1 MFLYLLQHGE
11 AVAESA
17 EAERPLTPSGR
28 QDVERL
34 GDFLAGAGIGVS
46 RVLHSGK
53 LRAKA
58 SADILAAKL
67 GGSAVIEEQKRIL
80 PGDSPEWLA
89 DVARTWKEN
98 VLVVGHQPFMGRFVS
113 RLVLGKESPVV
124 VDFSPGT
131 IVCLARRG
139 ATGAWFIA
147 WMLTPALLRR

>member
-11 AVAESA
+11 AVPETVDPN
-17 EAERPLTPSGR
+17 RPLSPHGR
-28 QDVERL
+28 EDVERL

-46 RVLHSGK
+46 QVLHSGK

-58 SADILAAKL
+58 SADILAARL
-67 GGSAVIEEQKRIL
+67 GGSAVIEEQTRIL

-89 DVARTWKEN
+89 DVAGTWKEN

-131 IVCLARRG
+131 MVCLARRG
-139 ATGAWFIA
+139 VTGAWFIA
-147 WMLTPALLRR
+147 WMLTPALLHR